1 MKWLALCLAILN
13 AVLWLLPERLAL
25 PAVSSTAAGG
35 LPRVASL
42 KAEQE
47 IHPGPESGHVCITVG
62 WFKSPSEANALG
74 QTANLE
80 YRVESKA
87 ESLKPLHWVLVP
99 PQSEAGA
106 RLLSEALRSQGAD
119 VYVVTRGQYKNAV
132 SLGMFESLEAAKKL
146 ASEKKSENLN
156 VTLAKFPRN
165 RIGYALAF
173 KVESP
178 RGTEVLQAVEAD
190 FDGNFDFIERNA
202 CEGVA
207 TSEKNP

>member
-1 MKWLALCLAILN
+1 MAMLN
-13 AVLWLLPERLAL
+13 VLLWFLPERLAL
-25 PAVSSTAAGG
+25 PTVSATVAGS

-42 KAEQE
+42 KAAQQ
-47 IHPGPESGHVCITVG
+47 PKPEFEREYVCLTIG
-62 WFKSPSEANALG
+62 WFRSPSVVNALG
-74 QTANLE
+74 RATDLE
-80 YRVESKA
+80 YQVKSKVA
-87 ESLKPLHWVLVP
+87 SLQPLHWVLVP
-99 PQSEAGA
+99 PQPEPDA
-106 RLLSEALRSQGAD
+106 RALAEDLRSRGAD

-146 ASEKKSENLN
+146 VSEKKSENLH

-173 KVESP
+173 KVESL
-178 RGTEVLQAVEAD
+178 RETEVLQAVEAGFEGD
-190 FDGNFDFIERNA
+190 FDFIERNA